1 MAEAGINGLNAA
13 AARAAA
19 LLATDPA
26 LAGREAESIL
36 KVARND
42 PRALLVLGSARRRLG
57 DPKGAHAILAPL
69 AAAYPR
75 AALTQYELGLT
86 LAELGEGRSAVEA
99 LRGATRLNR
108 DLADAWRAL
117 GEALFQLGDAMGA
130 EAAFA
135 EYARAA
141 VTDPALKPAAA
152 ALFEGRLD
160 AAEDL
165 LRAHLLSHITDA
177 AAMKMLAEVRLRQER
192 YKDAETLLARGLELD
207 PASDAAR
214 FSYAQ
219 ALFRQQ
225 KAGPATEQLESL
237 LARKPKDPA
246 YRNLLAG
253 CLGLLGEDERVA
265 KLYEG
270 LLEDYPEQPRLWL
283 NYGHSLRAVGRSEE
297 AKAAYRRCIAL
308 APGLGDAYWS
318 LANMKVAAFTSDE
331 EAAMQTQAGR
341 PDLSSDDRLHL
352 HYALGKAFE
361 DKGDYAASFDH
372 YARGAA
378 LRHADAIYDADAN
391 HTQMLRSKQLFTPEF
406 FAEREGAGWP
416 SDEPI
421 FILGLPRSGSTLIE
435 QILASHSAVEGTMEL
450 PYIGLIA
457 NGLDGGVPG
466 DPFPEA
472 AADLDRAALSNL
484 GKSFIDSAGQHRR
497 LGKPLFIDKMPNNFR
512 YIGLI
517 HLMLPKAKIIDARRH
532 PLGVCFSA
540 FKQHFAQ
547 GQAFSYDLD
556 DLGRYYRDYVEL
568 MAHFDSVLP
577 GRVHRVIYEDLV
589 DDTEGEVRRLLD
601 HCGLP
606 FEAACLAFH
615 QNDRAVRTVS
625 SEQVRQ
631 PIFRGGVD
639 QWRHFEPWLGPLKA
653 ALGPALDD
661 WRADPPDR

>member
-1 MAEAGINGLNAA
+1 MKNRISAHETSKINSKIKTVLKKISENKKKENTAA
-13 AARAAA
+13 IQWQ
-19 LLATDPA
+19 
-26 LAGREAESIL
+26 SIGKNL
-36 KVARND
+36 KNKDV
-42 PRALLVLGSARRRLG
+42 
-57 DPKGAHAILAPL
+57 K
-69 AAAYPR
+69 
-75 AALTQYELGLT
+75 
-86 LAELGEGRSAVEA
+86 
-99 LRGATRLNR
+99 
-108 DLADAWRAL
+108 
-117 GEALFQLGDAMGA
+117 
-130 EAAFA
+130 
-135 EYARAA
+135 
-141 VTDPALKPAAA
+141 
-152 ALFEGRLD
+152 ALFELFEHLKESRNQFENGAFRPSLQQLS
-160 AAEDL
+160 AAV
-165 LRAHLLSHITDA
+165 LRR
-177 AAMKMLAEVRLRQER
+177 KFPV
-192 YKDAETLLARGLELD
+192 
-207 PASDAAR
+207 
-214 FSYAQ
+214 
-219 ALFRQQ
+219 Q
-225 KAGPATEQLESL
+225 K
-237 LARKPKDPA
+237 
-246 YRNLLAG
+246 
-253 CLGLLGEDERVA
+253 
-265 KLYEG
+265 
-270 LLEDYPEQPRLWL
+270 
-283 NYGHSLRAVGRSEE
+283 
-297 AKAAYRRCIAL
+297 
-308 APGLGDAYWS
+308 
-318 LANMKVAAFTSDE
+318 
-331 EAAMQTQAGR
+331 
-341 PDLSSDDRLHL
+341 
-352 HYALGKAFE
+352 
-361 DKGDYAASFDH
+361 
-372 YARGAA
+372 
-378 LRHADAIYDADAN
+378 
-391 HTQMLRSKQLFTPEF
+391 KQLFTPEF

-416 SDEPI
+416 SEEPI

-484 GKSFIDSAGQHRR
+484 GKAFIDSAGQHRR

-601 HCGLP
+601 NCGLP

-615 QNDRAVRTVS
+615 QNDRAVRAVS